1 MTPSGPARILP
12 LAAILALA
20 GLAHAVL
27 PTSFTYQ
34 LQVRSNFASNPG
46 GSFNIPGSWF
56 IDSNNA
62 PGLNDN
68 NQLAHKIGVTSGDF
82 HALWFGANGT
92 GGVVHQGPDGSFFS
106 AVTVNNSGDVVFEQ
120 RLTSQDGLYRYRN
133 STGLTAF
140 LTNRPLGAT
149 SWSTPQ
155 INNSGIIGYR
165 AAFSGLGN
173 LYVSYNG
180 ELTPPIHAAEV
191 AVDPLSPYSFIFT
204 PAFNNNRQIAAFVR
218 RGGPGQTG
226 SSQPD
231 EIRIF
236 NADGSSTLIA
246 QDRDANPASNFRSF
260 DNSVALNDNGQVAFM
275 ATLFAP
281 ANVRG
286 VFISDGITTTTIALT
301 NGGTI
306 TNLEFFAPSLNSSG
320 LVAFRAFDAANKR
333 AIWVGDAASP
343 GTLIR
348 VATEDQLI
356 NTDLGEGRIDQNDS
370 SPVFGGGPRIN
381 NLGNVAFNAALTP
394 SANNQI
400 EWGTGVYI
408 ATAQFPPPPPCP
420 GDADGDR
427 DRDFADITAVLAN
440 FNLAGAPFIPGD
452 ADGNGTVEF
461 ADITAVLATFGL
473 PCP

>member
-1 MTPSGPARILP
+1 MTTSGPRTT
-12 LAAILALA
+12 AIATLLALA
-20 GLAHAVL
+20 SSAHAVL
-27 PTSFTYQ
+27 PDSYTYQ
-34 LQVRSNFASNPG
+34 LQVRSNFAANPG

-62 PGLNDN
+62 PGLNDS

-82 HALWFGANGT
+82 HALWFGTNGV
-92 GGVVHQGPDGSFFS
+92 GGVVHQGATGAFLS
-106 AVTVNNSGDVVFEQ
+106 AVTVNNAADVITEQ
-120 RLTSQDGLYRYRN
+120 RLSSQDGLYRYRN
-133 STGLTAF
+133 STGLTSF
-140 LTNRPLGAT
+140 FTNRPLGAT
-149 SWSTPQ
+149 SWSSPQ
-155 INNSGIIGYR
+155 INNSGAIGYR

-173 LYVSYNG
+173 LFVSFNG

-191 AVDPLSPYSFIFT
+191 GVDPASPYSFLFT
-204 PAFNNNRQIAAFVR
+204 PAFNNNRQIASSVR
-218 RGGPGQTG
+218 IGGPGQTG

-236 NADGSSTLIA
+236 NADGSSTLIVR
-246 QDRDANPASNFRSF
+246 DRDADPSSNFRSF

-275 ATLFAP
+275 ATLFSP

-286 VFISDGITTTTIALT
+286 VFISDGVTTTTIALT

-306 TNLEFFAPSLNSSG
+306 SNLEFFGPSLNNSG
-320 LVAFRAFDAANKR
+320 LVAFRAFDSASKR
-333 AIWVGDAASP
+333 AIWVGDAATP

-356 NTDLGEGRIDQNDS
+356 PTDLGQGRIDQHDT
-370 SPVFGGGPRIN
+370 SPVFGGAPRIN

-394 SANNQI
+394 EANNQI

-408 ATAQFPPPPPCP
+408 ATAHFPPPPPCH

-427 DRDFADITAVLAN
+427 DRDFADITTILAS
-440 FNLAGAPFIPGD
+440 FGLTGPPYIPGD
-452 ADGNGTVEF
+452 SDGNGIVEF
-461 ADITAVLATFGL
+461 ADITTTLASFNL